1 MIDFFISTMVSFFVY
16 MFWVASYLDP
26 LRDILIASGRMST
39 IEANKFYY
47 ILTFTAILAVGLITY
62 FIINLLKYIL
72 NKF

>member
-1 MIDFFISTMVSFFVY
+1 VY